1 MSQDIHWKPRLADGL
16 RLQHEAAQ
24 NAWVLLYAEGMV
36 KLNDSA
42 AEILRRCDGAHDVA
56 AIVSE
61 LEAAFNVSGIAPEV
75 TNLTQE
81 GARRGWLV

>member
-1 MSQDIHWKPRLADGL
+1 MSTAPDWKPSLATGL

-42 AEILRRCDGAHDVA
+42 AEILRRCDGQHLVA
-56 AIVSE
+56 EIVAE
-61 LEAAFNVSGIAPEV
+61 LERAFNTTGIAPQV
-75 TNLTQE
+75 QDLTQE

>member
-1 MSQDIHWKPRLADGL
+1 MSQDPHWKPRLADGL
-16 RLQHEAAQ
+16 RLQHEPAQ

-42 AEILRRCDGAHDVA
+42 AEILRRCDGAHDIPS
-56 AIVSE
+56 IVGE

-75 TNLTQE
+75 NNLTQE